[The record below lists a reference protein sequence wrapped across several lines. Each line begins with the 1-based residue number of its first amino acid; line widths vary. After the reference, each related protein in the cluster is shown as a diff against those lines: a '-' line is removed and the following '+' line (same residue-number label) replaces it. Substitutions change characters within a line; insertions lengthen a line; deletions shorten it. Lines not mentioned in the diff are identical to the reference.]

1 MKTETPLSS
10 ALASFETAVR
20 VGRVAQAYLV
30 IGNLREE
37 ALPFAEAALQHL
49 FCQGL
54 VKPCGDCAACQQISE
69 HKHIDVV
76 WIEPEKKS
84 RVVGVDRIRDLQR
97 VIYQTSYSGGWKAVV
112 FVGADRIGEE
122 AANSFLKTLEEPP
135 ARCLFLLLTDT
146 PQAILPTILS
156 RCQRLLL
163 SSESEVLPE
172 PWRGALIEILTLPLG
187 RGLLGRLTRS
197 TQLEKLLGDIKKM
210 VEKEEKKHYQEE
222 QDALRNPDDKVKA
235 TKAKDAILEARIEAR
250 FRKLRAMVLRA
261 MLFWYRDLLVTVTLG
276 GGESSQLRF
285 PDQASMITGIAQG
298 LSYAEALGN
307 VRVIETMQR
316 QFDRNLPNGLV
327 LTGAVNGLSA

>member
-1 MKTETPLSS
+1 MQNESPVMS
-10 ALASFETAVR
+10 AVAAFDAAVR
-20 VGRVAQAYLV
+20 VGRVGQAYLV

-37 ALPFAEAALQHL
+37 AIPFTEAALQQL
-49 FCQGL
+49 FCQGM
-54 VKPCGDCAACQQISE
+54 VKPCGDCVACQQIHD

-135 ARCLFLLLTDT
+135 ARCVFFLLTDT

-163 SSESEVLPE
+163 SSESEVLAE
-172 PWRGALIEILTLPLG
+172 PWRGALLEILATPLG
-187 RGLLGRLTRS
+187 GGLIGRLARS
-197 TQLEKLLGDIKKM
+197 TRLDILLSDIKKT
-210 VEKEEKKHYQEE
+210 VDKEEKRRYQEE
-222 QDALRNPDDKVKA
+222 QEALRNPDEKIKA
-235 TKAKDAILEARIEAR
+235 TKAKDVILEARIEAR
-250 FRKLRAMVLRA
+250 FRGLRAMVLRA
-261 MLFWYRDLLVTVTLG
+261 MLFWYRDLLVAVTV
-276 GGESSQLRF
+276 SSAQPPQLRY
-285 PDQASMITGIAQG
+285 PDQAAVILGIAQG
-298 LSYAEALGN
+298 LSFADAMGN
-307 VRVIETMQR
+307 VRVVEAMQR
-316 QFDRNLPNGLV
+316 QFDRNLPSGLV